1 MKLGELS
8 SYISGLFGM
17 EKGEICYRD
26 NENKE
31 LISPSIGIVNMIIM
45 NPRKFK
51 NIVIGNKRGNMKYLE
66 KLNTNI
72 DNFNVI
78 SSTSMNQISQI
89 KNEIEKPLTHN
100 HQKSLYQ
107 YERKDKSDAL
117 NNPSFFPRNTP
128 SSNYSKYKAPKNPIQ
143 RGQINQ
149 TEVFS
154 TMQSGEFEQ
163 NTINEPYS
171 PPHYPKDNTDRHR
184 KTYTPNRR
192 NPYMI
197 QTTNPNQRDNSKK
210 EMIVTSKEPI
220 NQKQESQTIPV
231 DIRYKSEKRIY
242 REQNRR
248 AKDQFEI
255 GSEYNNTSTN
265 NLIISNDNSIGEE
278 ELKFKPSYPAKK
290 YSSGQFR
297 TLNNYGEGEGN
308 EKKENIRNNKQFIH
322 KSRVFNEDFSE
333 NE

>member
-31 LISPSIGIVNMIIM
+31 LISPSVGIVNMIIM
-45 NPRKFK
+45 NPRKYK
-51 NIVIGNKRGNMKYLE
+51 NIVIGNKKGNI

-72 DNFNVI
+72 DNFNGI

-89 KNEIEKPLTHN
+89 KNEMEKPLTHN
-100 HQKSLYQ
+100 HQKSNLYQ
-107 YERKDKSDAL
+107 YERKEKYETI

-154 TMQSGEFEQ
+154 TMQSGEFDQ

-171 PPHYPKDNTDRHR
+171 PPHYPKDNTHR

-197 QTTNPNQRDNSKK
+197 QTTNPNQRDNNKK
-210 EMIVTSKEPI
+210 QMIVTSDEPI
-220 NQKQESQTIPV
+220 NPKQESQTIPIDV
-231 DIRYKSEKRIY
+231 RYKSEKRIY

-248 AKDQFEI
+248 GKDHFEI
-255 GSEYNNTSTN
+255 GSDYNNTSTN

-297 TLNNYGEGEGN
+297 TLNNYGEGN
-308 EKKENIRNNKQFIH
+308 EKKENIKNNKQFIH